1 MALKEPRC
9 YEETKGRLRNYFR
22 GPAMIV
28 ALLVLVLG
36 LFIMSDSCNGY
47 VKFFIGVK
55 LTLFSLVTGSV
66 FTKVTALFKA

>member
-1 MALKEPRC
+1 MLCGNKRKIKKLFQGSL
-9 YEETKGRLRNYFR
+9 T
-22 GPAMIV
+22 V

-36 LFIMSDSCNGY
+36 VFIMSDSCNGY
-47 VKFFIGVK
+47 VKFFIRVK